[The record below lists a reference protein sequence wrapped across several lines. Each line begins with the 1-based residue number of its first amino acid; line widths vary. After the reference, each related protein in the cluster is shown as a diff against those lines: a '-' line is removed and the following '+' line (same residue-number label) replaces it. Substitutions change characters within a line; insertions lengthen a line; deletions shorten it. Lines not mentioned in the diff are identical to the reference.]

1 MLKLRDEDLLALRA
15 WMAQAL
21 GMNGE
26 SYRPAFLA
34 RRLWSRMRATGTSD
48 VPTYLALARRDAAES
63 LTLASKFLVP
73 TTEFFRNPEVF
84 QALGRVLAAKVS
96 RSDWSSL
103 RVLCAPCS
111 TGEEAVSLA
120 ILMSELGLRGH
131 IVAMDRSRKA
141 LSALRSGLWPRR
153 SMEKMDL
160 RRRARYFRDEGETSR
175 ITEDIAARIQP
186 VCCDLS
192 GGIPAGG
199 VHVVM
204 MRNLF
209 IYLTES
215 AQGRLLDEAAR
226 AVVPGGLLVLGRVEI
241 LPRAALGPWALVER
255 DARIYER
262 TGGAG

>member
-1 MLKLRDEDLLALRA
+1 MLKLKDEDLLALRA

-21 GMNGE
+21 GMEGE
-26 SYRPAFLA
+26 IYRPAFLA
-34 RRLWSRMRATGTSD
+34 RRLWSRMRATGTPD
-48 VPTYLALARRDAAES
+48 VPSYLALVRGEPAEA

-84 QALGRVLAAKVS
+84 HALGRELVARTS
-96 RSDWSSL
+96 RPGWATL
-103 RVLCAPCS
+103 RAVCAPCS

-131 IVAMDRSRKA
+131 IVALDRSRGS
-141 LSALRSGLWPRR
+141 LSALRTGFWPRR
-153 SMEKMDL
+153 STEKVDL
-160 RRRARYFRDEGETSR
+160 RRRARYFRGEGETSR

-186 VCCDLS
+186 VCCDLG
-192 GGIPAGG
+192 GGIPADG
-199 VHVVM
+199 VHLVM
-204 MRNLF
+204 MRNFF

-215 AQGRLLDEAAR
+215 AQGRLLHEAAR
-226 AVVPGGLLVLGRVEI
+226 ALVPGGLLVLGRVEI

>member
-1 MLKLRDEDLLALRA
+1 MMRLENEDLFALRA

-26 SYRPAFLA
+26 NYRPAFLA
-34 RRLWSRMRATGTSD
+34 RRLWSRMRATGTPD
-48 VPTYLALARRDAAES
+48 VPTYLALARRDAAEA

-84 QALGRVLAAKVS
+84 QALGRELVARTS
-96 RSDWSSL
+96 RPGWATL
-103 RVLCAPCS
+103 RAVCAPCS

-120 ILMSELGLRGH
+120 ILLNELGLRGR
-131 IVAMDRSRKA
+131 IVALDRSRGA
-141 LSALRSGLWPRR
+141 LRALRSGLWPRR
-153 SMEKMDL
+153 SMEKVDL
-160 RRRARYFRDEGETSR
+160 RRRARYFREEGETSR

-186 VCCDLS
+186 VCCDLN

-204 MRNLF
+204 MRNFF

-215 AQGRLLDEAAR
+215 AQGRLLEEAAR

-241 LPRAALGPWALVER
+241 LPRAALGPWTLVER